1 MKHFYQFQFVKLVH
15 QSHLSL
21 FKKSRK
27 FVGFKQTSL
36 SQRYLSLLQ
45 QDRSIFLFHCIDKF
59 VIFLLNSSEHINE
72 VTVMLDTE
80 LSLYKRIKDHFI
92 QNETIQTVKSGIT
105 LFHEKDRVENIYILL
120 QGSVCLGR
128 IHMKGKEFT
137 MKILY
142 GEELII
148 EYQLFKPNPYY
159 HFYAKTITDCKLLV
173 INRLKFEEFVKQDV
187 EVLTS
192 LTAWLSTR
200 YLKAQMKSQD
210 LIMNGKKGG
219 LYSIL
224 IRLCHS
230 YGIMT
235 DEGIEIDLPL
245 THQELANLTYGTREV
260 IQRMLK
266 ELRENDIISYDQQKF
281 IIKDLKYLKDHV
293 DCQNCPY
300 EICGLN

>member
-1 MKHFYQFQFVKLVH
+1 
-15 QSHLSL
+15 
-21 FKKSRK
+21 
-27 FVGFKQTSL
+27 
-36 SQRYLSLLQ
+36 
-45 QDRSIFLFHCIDKF
+45 
-59 VIFLLNSSEHINE
+59 
-72 VTVMLDTE
+72 MLDTE
-80 LSLYKRIKDHFI
+80 LSLYKRIKDNFI
-92 QNETIQTVKSGIT
+92 ENETIQTIPSGTT
-105 LFHEKDRVENIYILL
+105 LFQEKDPVDNIYIIL
-120 QGSVCLGR
+120 QGSVALGR

-137 MKILY
+137 IKILH

-148 EYQLFKPNPYY
+148 EYQLFKEKPHY
-159 HFYAKTITDCKLLV
+159 HFYAKAISDCKLLT
-173 INRLKFEEFVKQDV
+173 INRLQFEEYIKHDTKT
-187 EVLTS
+187 LLS
-192 LTAWLSTR
+192 LASWLSTR
-200 YLKAQMKSQD
+200 YLKAQMKCQD

-260 IQRMLK
+260 VQRMLK
-266 ELRENDIISYDQQKF
+266 ELREKDIIMYDQQKF
-281 IIKDLKYLKDHV
+281 IVKDLKYLKDHV